1 MKKWLGSHF
10 TFRLWIYFKIKCPK
24 NQLRTWRTDSRHRVA
39 HPSTPLFYVA
49 NTGQYLFWW
58 HTTGKDV
65 WDLNVMLCQ
74 LFMAN
79 PWLPLMCRLLI
90 QPQAQRRSPG
100 LTLLGPHPHCLGLLA
115 MISLD
120 ACFCRASSGNKWL
133 GVSTVGTAL
142 LLPPLQFLPSPC
154 LLFIHAVLE
163 GLHLWLAPSPVLV
176 LGHALLH
183 CVVGSSTARAG
194 DQLVQWV
201 LFFILLLHLSGPG
214 MALSWHFWESL
225 EHQWRQGYIWYSSSV
240 INNTDHCTV
249 IAYFCMSP
257 LENCKLFQGRY
268 WTWFTS
274 VPPAVGLAES
284 RPTK

>member
-1 MKKWLGSHF
+1 
-10 TFRLWIYFKIKCPK
+10 
-24 NQLRTWRTDSRHRVA
+24 
-39 HPSTPLFYVA
+39 
-49 NTGQYLFWW
+49 
-58 HTTGKDV
+58 
-65 WDLNVMLCQ
+65 
-74 LFMAN
+74 
-79 PWLPLMCRLLI
+79 
-90 QPQAQRRSPG
+90 
-100 LTLLGPHPHCLGLLA
+100 

-214 MALSWHFWESL
+214 MALS
-225 EHQWRQGYIWYSSSV
+225 
-240 INNTDHCTV
+240 
-249 IAYFCMSP
+249 
-257 LENCKLFQGRY
+257 
-268 WTWFTS
+268 
-274 VPPAVGLAES
+274 
-284 RPTK
+284 